1 MIPCIFWGL
10 HKDVTMS
17 EEYDSEIH
25 TDQPDFPVQPSDTSS
40 VYQSAVEHMRAENY
54 ETAIELFEQNAEQ
67 HGETS
72 PDTHRDLGWCHYRMG
87 EDLLFRTES
96 KAGLA
101 RLAQGREHYRQAE
114 AGFQKL
120 REQHRDPELQKR
132 IDHRI
137 IDCQKRLTLIGG
149 LGEHLQHKVEFFR
162 KEKERAVE

>member
-1 MIPCIFWGL
+1 
-10 HKDVTMS
+10 MS

-87 EDLLFRTES
+87 ENLLFRTES

-120 REQHRDPELQKR
+120 REQHHDPELQKR

-137 IDCQKRLTLIGG
+137 IDCQKRLILIGG